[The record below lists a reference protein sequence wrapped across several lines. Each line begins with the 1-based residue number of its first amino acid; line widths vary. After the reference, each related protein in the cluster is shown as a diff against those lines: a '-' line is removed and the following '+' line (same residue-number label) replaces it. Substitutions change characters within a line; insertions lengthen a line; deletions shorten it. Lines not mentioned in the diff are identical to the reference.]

1 SVATANDSRNGEGEI
16 LTEIQFSRLEAL
28 DPQKRELLEARF
40 HTPRSITPSQRSEKH
55 LGRKRK
61 AAQDGDSPSVLS
73 KSGRSEAK
81 ITEYFKNDASASRKS
96 PLNLMPSFTSQVTIL
111 HVNHAF
117 LLFLGWM
124 VHCWQLLYFTFQF
137 HADSSSTLPY
147 PLKAPLAPELESDG
161 SDGVDSAGIFV
172 HESTQLTMVFVN
184 VIFFL
189 QEMEA
194 FLSTGV
200 ASSQQKE
207 SKIEEL
213 KGLVDDYKKQ
223 VEVQQKAVAKA
234 KESLEKCLAIN
245 KKLLITSSTLEKKA
259 GRERCMK
266 NRLRLGQ
273 FVPVRQGVS
282 FVETWV
288 EGHAFK
294 ELAATKPR
302 YNEPRVNI
310 ILIITNTIQKRECK
324 IYLAITN
331 KCTKEKKLPRTSSG
345 ESDQFAR
352 PGSPVLSPMEYH
364 EREEILKLRALGLKK
379 EETDVQTELEKLD
392 RERMLHIRELKRIQ
406 NEDSSK
412 FKDHPTLNKR
422 YLLLNLLGKGGFSEV
437 YKGYDLLEHR
447 YVACKIHQLSND
459 WKEDRKANYI
469 KHALREY
476 NIHKTLDHPRIVH
489 LYDVFEIGQHSFC
502 TVLEYCNG
510 NDLDFLL
517 KQHKTVPEREAK
529 SIVMQTVSALKYL
542 NEIKPPV
549 IHYDLKPGNILM
561 VGTGALSGEVKIT
574 DFGLSKVMDC
584 NDDNM
589 AHTSQGAGTYWYLP
603 PECFVVGKEPPKISS
618 KLSFSAKG
626 WLLPLVKR
634 LKGGASGIGRA
645 VCQALATEGAG
656 VIVTDLNSQGTQET
670 LDSLSQHTS
679 LKHKNYSL
687 DVSRGEEIHKVLE
700 YIISGYKKPPCILVN
715 CAGITSDEFLL
726 KMDEEKFDK
735 VIKVNLK
742 GTFLMT
748 QAVAKVKVDQGVKNG
763 SIVNLASIVGKV

>member
-1 SVATANDSRNGEGEI
+1 MVEPTGSEKASSIVFQLHLEGSETSQMSQRNSMATANESRNGEGEV

-40 HTPRSITPSQRSEKH
+40 HTPRSINQDSQHSNASISSTGSDKELESITPSQRSEKH
-55 LGRKRK
+55 SGRKRK
-61 AAQDGDSPSVLS
+61 ATQDGDSPSVLS

-96 PLNLMPSFTSQVTIL
+96 PLNLMPSFTSQ
-111 HVNHAF
+111 
-117 LLFLGWM
+117 
-124 VHCWQLLYFTFQF
+124 F

-172 HESTQLTMVFVN
+172 HESTQTILTTES
-184 VIFFL
+184 L
-189 QEMEA
+189 REMEA

-213 KGLVDDYKKQ
+213 KGLVEDYKTQ
-223 VEVQQKAVAKA
+223 VEAQQKAVAKA

-294 ELAATKPR
+294 ELAAQQERINQQREELEKQKKTLAKKKP
-302 YNEPRVNI
+302 PS
-310 ILIITNTIQKRECK
+310 NTSSI
-324 IYLAITN
+324 
-331 KCTKEKKLPRTSSG
+331 KEKKLPRTSSG

-364 EREEILKLRALGLKK
+364 EREEILKLRALALKK
-379 EETDVQTELEKLD
+379 EKTDVQTELEKLD
-392 RERMLHIRELKRIQ
+392 GERMLHIRELKRIQ

-447 YVACKIHQLSND
+447 YAVCKIHQLSND

-469 KHALREY
+469 KHAFRKY
-476 NIHKTLDHPRIVH
+476 NIHKTLDHP
-489 LYDVFEIGQHSFC
+489 
-502 TVLEYCNG
+502 
-510 NDLDFLL
+510 
-517 KQHKTVPEREAK
+517 
-529 SIVMQTVSALKYL
+529 VS
-542 NEIKPPV
+542 
-549 IHYDLKPGNILM
+549 G
-561 VGTGALSGEVKIT
+561 
-574 DFGLSKVMDC
+574 
-584 NDDNM
+584 
-589 AHTSQGAGTYWYLP
+589 
-603 PECFVVGKEPPKISS
+603 
-618 KLSFSAKG
+618 
-626 WLLPLVKR
+626 
-634 LKGGASGIGRA
+634 
-645 VCQALATEGAG
+645 
-656 VIVTDLNSQGTQET
+656 
-670 LDSLSQHTS
+670 
-679 LKHKNYSL
+679 SL
-687 DVSRGEEIHKVLE
+687 D
-700 YIISGYKKPPCILVN
+700 YCI
-715 CAGITSDEFLL
+715 DY
-726 KMDEEKFDK
+726 
-735 VIKVNLK
+735 
-742 GTFLMT
+742 
-748 QAVAKVKVDQGVKNG
+748 QY
-763 SIVNLASIVGKV
+763 

>member
-1 SVATANDSRNGEGEI
+1 MMEPTGSEKASSIVFQLHLEGSETSQMSQRNSMATANESRNGEGEV

-55 LGRKRK
+55 SGRKRK

-111 HVNHAF
+111 HRTWSIINEITSRKQTLSLVKE
-117 LLFLGWM
+117 
-124 VHCWQLLYFTFQF
+124 F

-172 HESTQLTMVFVN
+172 HESTQVHYLCTN
-184 VIFFL
+184 STTTCR
-189 QEMEA
+189 ENAA
-194 FLSTGV
+194 FLSIGV

-213 KGLVDDYKKQ
+213 KGLVEEYKKQ
-223 VEVQQKAVAKA
+223 VEAQQ
-234 KESLEKCLAIN
+234 
-245 KKLLITSSTLEKKA
+245 STLEKKA

-294 ELAATKPR
+294 DLAAQQERINQQREELEKQKKTLAKKKP
-302 YNEPRVNI
+302 PS
-310 ILIITNTIQKRECK
+310 NTATMYSSELRPKLRTQINF
-324 IYLAITN
+324 YYY
-331 KCTKEKKLPRTSSG
+331 CTKEKKLPRTSSG

-502 TVLEYCNG
+502 TVIEYCDG

-529 SIVMQTVSALKYL
+529 SIVIQTVSALKYL

-584 NDDNM
+584 NDDSM
-589 AHTSQGAGTYWYLP
+589 ELTSQGAGTYWYLP

-618 KLSFSAKG
+618 K
-626 WLLPLVKR
+626 V
-634 LKGGASGIGRA
+634 
-645 VCQALATEGAG
+645 
-656 VIVTDLNSQGTQET
+656 
-670 LDSLSQHTS
+670 
-679 LKHKNYSL
+679 
-687 DVSRGEEIHKVLE
+687 
-700 YIISGYKKPPCILVN
+700 
-715 CAGITSDEFLL
+715 
-726 KMDEEKFDK
+726 
-735 VIKVNLK
+735 
-742 GTFLMT
+742 
-748 QAVAKVKVDQGVKNG
+748 
-763 SIVNLASIVGKV
+763 

>member
-1 SVATANDSRNGEGEI
+1 MVEPTGSEKASSIVFQLHLEGSETSQMSQRNSMATANDSRNGEGEV

-40 HTPRSITPSQRSEKH
+40 HTPRSINQDSQHSNASISSTGSDKELESITPSQRSEKH
-55 LGRKRK
+55 SGRKRK

-96 PLNLMPSFTSQVTIL
+96 PLNLMPSFTSQ
-111 HVNHAF
+111 
-117 LLFLGWM
+117 
-124 VHCWQLLYFTFQF
+124 F

-172 HESTQLTMVFVN
+172 HESTQTILTTES
-184 VIFFL
+184 L
-189 QEMEA
+189 QEMET

-213 KGLVDDYKKQ
+213 KGLVEDYKKQ

-294 ELAATKPR
+294 DLAAQQERINQQREELEKQKKTLAKKKP
-302 YNEPRVNI
+302 PS
-310 ILIITNTIQKRECK
+310 NT
-324 IYLAITN
+324 AS
-331 KCTKEKKLPRTSSG
+331 TKEKKLPRTSSG

-502 TVLEYCNG
+502 TVLEYCDG

-584 NDDNM
+584 NDDSM
-589 AHTSQGAGTYWYLP
+589 ELTSQGAGTYWYLP

-618 KLSFSAKG
+618 KVDVWS
-626 WLLPLVKR
+626 V
-634 LKGGASGIGRA
+634 
-645 VCQALATEGAG
+645 G
-656 VIVTDLNSQGTQET
+656 VIFFQMLYGKKPFGHNQTQAAILENNTILHAREVEFPAKPVVSSEAKNFIRRCLIYRKEERADVLTLCEDPYLKPPANKKNSSLQSSNSQT
-670 LDSLSQHTS
+670 
-679 LKHKNYSL
+679 
-687 DVSRGEEIHKVLE
+687 
-700 YIISGYKKPPCILVN
+700 
-715 CAGITSDEFLL
+715 
-726 KMDEEKFDK
+726 
-735 VIKVNLK
+735 
-742 GTFLMT
+742 
-748 QAVAKVKVDQGVKNG
+748 
-763 SIVNLASIVGKV
+763 

>member
-1 SVATANDSRNGEGEI
+1 MVEPTGSEKASSIVFQLHLEGSETSQMSQRNSMATANDSRNGEGEV

-40 HTPRSITPSQRSEKH
+40 HTPR
-55 LGRKRK
+55 
-61 AAQDGDSPSVLS
+61 
-73 KSGRSEAK
+73 
-81 ITEYFKNDASASRKS
+81 NDASASRKS
-96 PLNLMPSFTSQVTIL
+96 PLNLMPSFTS
-111 HVNHAF
+111 
-117 LLFLGWM
+117 
-124 VHCWQLLYFTFQF
+124 QF

-172 HESTQLTMVFVN
+172 HESTQTILTTES
-184 VIFFL
+184 L
-189 QEMEA
+189 REMET

-213 KGLVDDYKKQ
+213 KGLVEDYKKQ
-223 VEVQQKAVAKA
+223 VEVQQ
-234 KESLEKCLAIN
+234 
-245 KKLLITSSTLEKKA
+245 STLEKKA

-294 ELAATKPR
+294 DLAGQQERINQQREELEKQKKTLAKKKP
-302 YNEPRVNI
+302 PS
-310 ILIITNTIQKRECK
+310 NT
-324 IYLAITN
+324 AS
-331 KCTKEKKLPRTSSG
+331 TKEKKLPRTSSG

-352 PGSPVLSPMEYH
+352 PGSP
-364 EREEILKLRALGLKK
+364 

-392 RERMLHIRELKRIQ
+392 RERMLHIRELKRTQ

-476 NIHKTLDHPRIVH
+476 NIHKTLDHPFAVKFYFGLSLHI
-489 LYDVFEIGQHSFC
+489 FQHGSSLFC
-502 TVLEYCNG
+502 TVLEYCDG

-517 KQHKTVPEREAK
+517 KQHKTVPERE
-529 SIVMQTVSALKYL
+529 V
-542 NEIKPPV
+542 
-549 IHYDLKPGNILM
+549 
-561 VGTGALSGEVKIT
+561 
-574 DFGLSKVMDC
+574 
-584 NDDNM
+584 
-589 AHTSQGAGTYWYLP
+589 
-603 PECFVVGKEPPKISS
+603 
-618 KLSFSAKG
+618 
-626 WLLPLVKR
+626 
-634 LKGGASGIGRA
+634 
-645 VCQALATEGAG
+645 
-656 VIVTDLNSQGTQET
+656 
-670 LDSLSQHTS
+670 
-679 LKHKNYSL
+679 
-687 DVSRGEEIHKVLE
+687 
-700 YIISGYKKPPCILVN
+700 
-715 CAGITSDEFLL
+715 
-726 KMDEEKFDK
+726 
-735 VIKVNLK
+735 
-742 GTFLMT
+742 
-748 QAVAKVKVDQGVKNG
+748 
-763 SIVNLASIVGKV
+763 